1 MRNVHL
7 VAPLWADAIRNRKDI
22 HGSTI
27 VPSNIDDAWKW
38 KQYYGIIEEFM
49 EVPYSELQKKSLSLS
64 QYYRE
69 VTAKF
74 AEKSAWYNLLKKT
87 ESDISM
93 RQLLKR
99 LVKVLGRMRL
109 NIVLKLAS

>member
-1 MRNVHL
+1 M
-7 VAPLWADAIRNRKDI
+7 APLWADAIRNRKDI

-74 AEKSAWYNLLKKT
+74 AEKSAWYNLLKKPNL
-87 ESDISM
+87 I
-93 RQLLKR
+93 
-99 LVKVLGRMRL
+99 LVCVKPLMGG
-109 NIVLKLAS
+109 S